1 MSNIIIRHSNG
12 SKAGLQETLS
22 LEPGALLTI
31 GRGRGNDISFDPEK
45 EDRVSRSHCRI
56 IRDKDNP
63 DQYYLED
70 SGSVNGT
77 YINNM
82 PINGKTLLSI
92 GDIITV
98 GKNGPKIEFDLNPR
112 PESALK
118 KTKLADSFD
127 DKKTTVHKAMPEVKE
142 AIGKQ
147 TMQHIIR
154 QSEKKNKMSLLIVAL
169 AILLL
174 AGAGGYLLYKKK
186 NVKEVREVVKIEN
199 QKTGL
204 TPAEIAKA
212 NQDKVLYIEFA
223 WKLTETATGEELYQV
238 YMPVTSNGQTRY
250 VGLYMVDEK
259 AQKIVPYLT
268 TKSNIPKGAIGD
280 LIGSAGTGSGFVVD
294 ERGFIATN
302 RHVAANW
309 FTSFQFQSYAF
320 PGLLVQKNAQ
330 GRFELTN
337 KVVNVQDVGEW
348 VPGNNPAHKGVNS
361 YLDVTFANNA
371 QRTPANT
378 VRISTTHD
386 VAMVKIELPEILPAV
401 QLYDSYNEIQPGD
414 AAVVVGYPGLA
425 PQQYVLKRS
434 QDRFNTNPNISTVPV
449 PTISNGNVGRLVKG
463 SEKSDKIDEYK
474 SGWGD
479 YYQLTI
485 NSTGAG
491 NSGGPMFDE
500 KGRAVG
506 IFSANTYG
514 NGTAIT
520 FAVPIK
526 YAIELMGRQKVI
538 E

>member
-1 MSNIIIRHSNG
+1 MSNIIIKHSNG

-22 LEPGALLTI
+22 LESGLSLSI

-45 EDRVSRSHCRI
+45 EDMVSRSHCRI
-56 IRDKDNP
+56 SRDKDHP
-63 DQYYLED
+63 DQFYIED
-70 SGSVNGT
+70 AGSVNGT
-77 YINNM
+77 YVNNSL
-82 PINGKTLLSI
+82 IKEKTVLNV

-98 GKNGPKIEFDLNPR
+98 GKNGPKMEFDLDPR

-118 KTKLADSFD
+118 KTRLADRFD
-127 DKKTTVHKAMPEVKE
+127 DKKTTVHNTAQEAKE
-142 AIGKQ
+142 TIGKQ

-154 QSEKKNKMSLLIVAL
+154 KSEKKNKASLAIVTL

-174 AGAGGYLLYKKK
+174 AGAGGYVIYNKK
-186 NVKEVREVVKIEN
+186 NIKEVKEVVRIEN

-204 TPAEIAKA
+204 TPAEIAKS
-212 NQDKVLYIEFA
+212 NQDKVVYIEFA
-223 WKLTETATGEELYQV
+223 WKLTQVSTGDELYQI
-238 YMPVTSNGQTRY
+238 YMPVKTNGQTRY
-250 VGLYMVDEK
+250 VGLYTVDENTK
-259 AQKIVPYLT
+259 AIVPLL
-268 TKSNIPKGAIGD
+268 SVRANIPNGAIGD

-294 ERGFIATN
+294 ERGFIGTN

-309 FTSFQFQSYAF
+309 FTSFHFQDYAF
-320 PGLLVQKNAQ
+320 PGILAQKNAQ
-330 GRFELTN
+330 GQLVLTN
-337 KVVNVQDVGEW
+337 KTVTAQDVGQW
-348 VPGNNPAHKGVNS
+348 VPGNNQAYKGVNA
-361 YLDVTFANNA
+361 YLDVTFSNNA

-378 VRISTTHD
+378 VRVSGTHD
-386 VAMVKIELPEILPAV
+386 VAMIKIDLPESLPAV
-401 QLYDSYNEIQPGD
+401 ELYDSYKEIQPGD
-414 AAVVVGYPGLA
+414 GAVVMGYPGIA
-425 PQQYVLKRS
+425 PQQLVLKRS

-463 SEKSDKIDEYK
+463 VEKNEKIDEYK

-506 IFSANTYG
+506 IFSANSYS
-514 NGTAIT
+514 NGTSIT